1 MKSPFRFALV
11 PLAFGLACS
20 GFALTCPQWA
30 RDFADSTFSQTNETE
45 QPEQV
50 RVEAQRTRTQQSL
63 ALKSIIT
70 DDLIAGRT
78 TLAEAVEQ
86 FRALDLT
93 DPAIMAAV
101 RLSFPAASED
111 ESVTLQVIQ
120 FVRSALAYEPSRQEE
135 TVCRLQAAASAMK
148 VRASADV
155 N

>member
-30 RDFADSTFSQTNETE
+30 RDFAEGVFFQPNETE
-45 QPEQV
+45 RPGQV
-50 RVEAQRTRTQQSL
+50 RVEARFARTHQSL

-93 DPAIMAAV
+93 DPAIMATV

-111 ESVTLQVIQ
+111 DSVTLQVIQ
-120 FVRSALAYEPSRQEE
+120 FVRSALASEPSRQEE
-135 TVCRLQAAASAMK
+135 RVCRLQAAAGSMK
-148 VRASADV
+148 IRGSADV